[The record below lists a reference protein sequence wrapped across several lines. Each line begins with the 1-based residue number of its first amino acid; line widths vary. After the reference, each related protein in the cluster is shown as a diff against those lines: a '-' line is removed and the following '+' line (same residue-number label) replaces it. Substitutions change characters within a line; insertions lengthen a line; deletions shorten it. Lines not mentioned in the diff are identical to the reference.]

1 MLARLYAN
9 ALYRA
14 TVQTS
19 GKNLDVRLDSFGKLL
34 ARKGHEKLMRS
45 IMREYAKVAL
55 REKHR
60 GQIRISVSHEKEA
73 AGAKKQLANIDGG
86 AAAKEIVVSVDPALV
101 RGYRIEGNDILFD
114 GNARRTLADLY
125 QKLIA

>member
-1 MLARLYAN
+1 MLARMYAN

-14 TVQTS
+14 TEKTS
-19 GKNLDVRLDSFGKLL
+19 GKNLDAKLASFGKLL

-60 GQIRISVSHEKEA
+60 NEVRISVAHEKEA
-73 AGAKKQLANIDGG
+73 AAAKKQLAAIDGG

-114 GNARRTLADLY
+114 GNARRKLSDLY